1 MLLNPMFHI
10 FPQNWSTCE
19 FYPPSAQGGP
29 YRQHWLCCLSL
40 ALCMGL
46 GPEACPPAPPR
57 ALHTTACRAQF
68 LVLPPQQSPN
78 FLAPLLRPKR
88 HPLLPIYALETES
101 SAWRAASG
109 QSLWTHSCV
118 RRRHRARSSSVNQGF
133 LQCHVLHIANLL
145 NWS

>member
-10 FPQNWSTCE
+10 LPQDWSTCE

-29 YRQHWLCCLSL
+29 YRQHWLCCFSL

-46 GPEACPPAPPR
+46 GPEACP
-57 ALHTTACRAQF
+57 LH
-68 LVLPPQQSPN
+68 LPGLCIPLCVSQHVPQQSPN
-78 FLAPLLRPKR
+78 FLAPLLRPKN

-101 SAWRAASG
+101 SAWRVANG